1 MRIPAVCRLGQQ
13 PASCAHCTKQ
23 RCFSL
28 SYPVWPAQVPQAAD
42 EAAQSKPCGS
52 TVRCCQVSV
61 VQSLTLSCRELRKK
75 ERLEREMKELK
86 SALEARQ
93 ADIKAKSAAA
103 TQAEEQVQRLEQ
115 SLKESQVR
123 LDLTYCQACL
133 SGVSVVQVTNLSS
146 EVSSGQLWG
155 VSESQPEGS

>member
-1 MRIPAVCRLGQQ
+1 MC
-13 PASCAHCTKQ
+13 
-23 RCFSL
+23 
-28 SYPVWPAQVPQAAD
+28 
-42 EAAQSKPCGS
+42 
-52 TVRCCQVSV
+52 
-61 VQSLTLSCRELRKK
+61 CRELRKK

-123 LDLTYCQACL
+123 LILSHCQAC
-133 SGVSVVQVTNLSS
+133 SVQCQCCIGHDAALRCPGWAQT
-146 EVSSGQLWG
+146 
-155 VSESQPEGS
+155 

>member
-1 MRIPAVCRLGQQ
+1 MC
-13 PASCAHCTKQ
+13 
-23 RCFSL
+23 
-28 SYPVWPAQVPQAAD
+28 Y
-42 EAAQSKPCGS
+42 
-52 TVRCCQVSV
+52 
-61 VQSLTLSCRELRKK
+61 RELRKK

-123 LDLTYCQACL
+123 L
-133 SGVSVVQVTNLSS
+133 
-146 EVSSGQLWG
+146 
-155 VSESQPEGS
+155 

>member
-1 MRIPAVCRLGQQ
+1 MLG
-13 PASCAHCTKQ
+13 
-23 RCFSL
+23 SL
-28 SYPVWPAQVPQAAD
+28 PWMHSAGQDAQAAD
-42 EAAQSKPCGS
+42 EVAQSKRCRS
-52 TVRCCQVSV
+52 TVRCCQVRV
-61 VQSLTLSCRELRKK
+61 VQSLPMCFRELRKK

-123 LDLTYCQACL
+123 LDLGAVVRHIL
-133 SGVSVVQVTNLSS
+133 SSVSGVQVLTLSF
-146 EVSSGQLWG
+146 EVSQVGLGSA
-155 VSESQPEGS
+155 VSAPEFQP